1 MFQKKNFQKNLP
13 RYHKIGKKRGI
24 SPKSTIG
31 VSINVFFYTP
41 ETGWLEYCEIDKYI
55 LNYIKLG
62 LKNLN
67 ANWYLYIIK
76 LIIY

>member
-1 MFQKKNFQKNLP
+1 MF
-13 RYHKIGKKRGI
+13 
-24 SPKSTIG
+24 
-31 VSINVFFYTP
+31 FFYTP